1 MQIHEKTFLI
11 YLISRVFCLDFF
23 NFLARCATM
32 LSDTITNDDKKKE
45 TDHPKVS
52 ITTFGWWSASF
63 FKESTNMYQM
73 FVFLDTSKQS
83 LERRF
88 LATDTL
94 QTVLDYLTIEGFH
107 HEEYKVL
114 SSWPRRDVSIFF

>member
-1 MQIHEKTFLI
+1 MMI
-11 YLISRVFCLDFF
+11 
-23 NFLARCATM
+23 
-32 LSDTITNDDKKKE
+32 DDKGKRFKRIV
-45 TDHPKVS
+45 VS
-52 ITTFGWWSASF
+52 NI
-63 FKESTNMYQM
+63 

-114 SSWPRRDVSIFF
+114 SSWPRRDVSISFFEILIFTYLLFYDFNF

>member
-1 MQIHEKTFLI
+1 
-11 YLISRVFCLDFF
+11 
-23 NFLARCATM
+23 M

-52 ITTFGWWSASF
+52 ITTFEWWSASF
-63 FKESTNMYQM
+63 FKESTNNMYQM

-114 SSWPRRDVSIFF
+114 SSWPRRDVSIFSCLDHTFPVHLFYQLYMQETGNLNITGLVQ

>member
-1 MQIHEKTFLI
+1 
-11 YLISRVFCLDFF
+11 
-23 NFLARCATM
+23 M

-52 ITTFGWWSASF
+52 ITTFEWWSASF
-63 FKESTNMYQM
+63 FKESTNNMYQM

-114 SSWPRRDVSIFF
+114 SSWPRRDVSIY

>member
-1 MQIHEKTFLI
+1 M
-11 YLISRVFCLDFF
+11 
-23 NFLARCATM
+23 
-32 LSDTITNDDKKKE
+32 
-45 TDHPKVS
+45 
-52 ITTFGWWSASF
+52 
-63 FKESTNMYQM
+63 
-73 FVFLDTSKQS
+73 FLDTSKQS

-114 SSWPRRDVSIFF
+114 SSWPRRDVSNLFIFKKIKFPLIYKY